1 MTRIA
6 TKATHTLADVKD
18 KATMFL
24 PIANRFVVDGNNLGI
39 PQSVTYDMLE
49 RSLVYQFYTQVSH
62 GLTADDVGKPLFG
75 SSIYNDTSTT
85 TFPTSVL
92 AHVTDANTL
101 LIALPGARVTIPV
114 SLVEGGAAY
123 NIAASGRLL
132 WWDFS
137 AQNVGRYKPSRP
149 VDAQKGGPP
158 ILYILRIVGG
168 NVEAQ
173 VRPLVTQPMRLLS
186 EYTLTAADIAARYCN
201 FTTSSTAIDGI
212 LFLDGIC
219 LSSVD
224 VDVSWSAGTMS
235 WNTKS
240 LDGRAEEGM
249 ILKGLYEPKI

>member
-24 PIANRFVVDGNNLGI
+24 PIANRYVIDQNNLGI

-49 RSLVYQFYTQVSH
+49 RSLVYQFYSQVSH
-62 GLTADDVGKPLFG
+62 GRTSGDVGKPLFQ
-75 SSIYNDTSTT
+75 SAIYNDTATT

-101 LIALPGARVTIPV
+101 LVALPGAHITIPTT
-114 SLVEGGAAY
+114 LIEGGSGY

-137 AQNVGRYKPSRP
+137 ANLYKPTRP
-149 VDAQKGGPP
+149 ADSQKGGPP

-168 NVEAQ
+168 NVDAQ
-173 VRPLVTQPMRLLS
+173 VRPLVTQPMRLVD
-186 EYTLTAADIAARYCN
+186 EYTLTAADITAKYCAFLPAN
-201 FTTSSTAIDGI
+201 TGIDGI
-212 LFLDGIC
+212 LFLDGIA
-219 LSSVD
+219 LSSLD
-224 VDVSWSAGTMS
+224 CIISWSAGTVS
-235 WNTKS
+235 WNTRA

>member
-24 PIANRFVVDGNNLGI
+24 PIANRFVVDQNNLGI

-62 GLTADDVGKPLFG
+62 GRTSSDVGKPLFQ
-75 SSIYNDTSTT
+75 SAVYNDTSTT

-92 AHVTDANTL
+92 AHVTDVNTL

-114 SLVEGGAAY
+114 SLIEGGAAY

-137 AQNVGRYKPSRP
+137 ANLYKPSRP
-149 VDAQKGGPP
+149 ADAQKGGPP

-186 EYTLTAADIAARYCN
+186 EYTLTAADITARYCN

-224 VDVSWSAGTMS
+224 VDISWSAGTMS
-235 WNTKS
+235 WNQKT

-249 ILKGLYEPKI
+249 VLKGLYEPKI